1 MTGVMISATGDTR
14 LRPLK
19 AMRAFRVLRDTGDTR
34 QVFVILRAMRGQA
47 LIKTF
52 RRFAQSGLGQAVL
65 TERRDLYPVL
75 TNRDGLGQLPEGS
88 LGRAYLAFMEEEKLS
103 AQGLV
108 QASESWEDD
117 PMPPDIDLFRARMRE
132 LHDVSHVVT
141 GYGRDP
147 LGELCL
153 LTHGYRQQ
161 GNLGRLMIV
170 AMAWGRL
177 PKPARRAVFEA
188 WRNGKSCGWLADQDW
203 EALLARPLEEVRQEL
218 SITPPA
224 LYQAFA
230 ASAGDGT
237 EPHQNR

>member
-1 MTGVMISATGDTR
+1 MTQAITSDTR

-34 QVFVILRAMRGQA
+34 QVFVILRAMRGHA
-47 LIKTF
+47 LVNTF
-52 RRFAQSGLGQAVL
+52 RRFAQSSLGKQVL
-65 TERRDLYPVL
+65 AERRDLYPVL
-75 TNRDGLGQLPEGS
+75 TDHEGLRQLPDGS

-153 LTHGYRQQ
+153 LTFTYRQF
-161 GNLGRLMIV
+161 GNLGRLLIV
-170 AMAWGRL
+170 AMAWRRI
-177 PKPARRAVFEA
+177 PKPGRRAVFEA
-188 WRNGKSCGWLADQDW
+188 WRNGNSCGWLGDQDW
-203 EALLARPLEEVRQEL
+203 EALLARPLEDVRRSL
-218 SITPPA
+218 SLTLPVLYTPS
-224 LYQAFA
+224 
-230 ASAGDGT
+230 ASRGV
-237 EPHQNR
+237 